1 MFMRRLLLLSLA
13 LGLMSRVAPPI
24 HAHHSFAA
32 EFDDQKPLKL
42 TGTLTKVEWT
52 NPHIWYYVD
61 VKNADGTTT
70 TWALSGG
77 APGQLMRRG
86 IRKEALVV
94 GSVVN
99 VEGFRAKDGSNN
111 GVWQPGHLPGWP
123 QRFHRTATGSPRR
136 QVPGELN
143 ADSDHGTRI
152 TRRPTN
158 E

>member
-1 MFMRRLLLLSLA
+1 MRTLLLLSIV
-13 LGLMSRVAPPI
+13 LGFMSGVRPPL

-42 TGTLTKVEWT
+42 TGTLMKVEWT

-61 VKNADGTTT
+61 VKNPDGTTT

-111 GVWQPGHLPGWP
+111 GFGSRVTYQDG
-123 QRFHRTATGSPRR
+123 RNVFTALQQDR
-136 QVPGELN
+136 QSTPAG
-143 ADSDHGTRI
+143 R
-152 TRRPTN
+152 
-158 E
+158 